1 MSTKEMILEAAR
13 QLFNE
18 YRSTN
23 VSTKVIAAE
32 MGISPGNLY
41 YHFRNKEEIIRCIYD
56 QLSAAMDTLF
66 WDSEAR
72 QSEAGIVQFYKDFGK
87 LQKHYRFFYLELS
100 VLVRNDPILL
110 ETYRQRSDRVMRQF
124 NNVFLYWV
132 STGIMKKF
140 KSDAE
145 REMLVLNVWTLG
157 QLWLTHADILDAN
170 IPPEV
175 IQKGILRLH
184 ALLRPYFTA
193 KTNKKMERLLQ
204 G

>member
-18 YRSTN
+18 HRSTN

-100 VLVRNDPILL
+100 VLVCNDPILL

>member
-1 MSTKEMILEAAR
+1 M
-13 QLFNE
+13 
-18 YRSTN
+18 
-23 VSTKVIAAE
+23 
-32 MGISPGNLY
+32 
-41 YHFRNKEEIIRCIYD
+41 
-56 QLSAAMDTLF
+56 
-66 WDSEAR
+66 
-72 QSEAGIVQFYKDFGK
+72 
-87 LQKHYRFFYLELS
+87 
-100 VLVRNDPILL
+100 LVCNDPILL